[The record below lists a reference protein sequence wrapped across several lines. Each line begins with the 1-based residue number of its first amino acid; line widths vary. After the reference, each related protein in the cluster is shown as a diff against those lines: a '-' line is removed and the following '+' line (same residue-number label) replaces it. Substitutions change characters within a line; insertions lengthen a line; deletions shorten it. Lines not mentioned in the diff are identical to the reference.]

1 MRQTAYSRLKRNWKV
16 AFSHERGDTLTEI
29 YRGTFMQKSIPAL
42 ILGLSL
48 LTITS
53 VFIIPPSIEKVTNLP
68 FSGEL
73 FSAQA
78 TPSAIPTSSFETQP
92 PETPIRGRPP
102 LSLTLILLALC
113 CGFLLLIGMFILGF
127 IVRNQNMKEWKKDQ
141 QSNPH

>member
-1 MRQTAYSRLKRNWKV
+1 MR
-16 AFSHERGDTLTEI
+16 
-29 YRGTFMQKSIPAL
+29 KSISAL
-42 ILGLSL
+42 IFGLSL

-73 FSAQA
+73 SSTQA

-141 QSNPH
+141 QSQPQ